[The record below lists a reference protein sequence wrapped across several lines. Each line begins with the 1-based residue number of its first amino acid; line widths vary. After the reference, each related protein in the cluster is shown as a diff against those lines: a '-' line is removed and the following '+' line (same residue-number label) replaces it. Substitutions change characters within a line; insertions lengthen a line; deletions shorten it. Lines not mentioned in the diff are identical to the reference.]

1 MIRVLLVDDDA
12 DVRASIRLV
21 LESEPDIVVVA
32 ECPDGERGA
41 AVARRLR
48 VDVAL
53 VDLRMPGGLDGIA
66 TTGLLRALE
75 VPPRVV
81 VLTAFEH
88 DDAVLRALE
97 VGASGFLLKGAR
109 PHELAAAVRDVAA
122 DRCVL
127 APAVASAVV
136 ARAVTRPTPTRPT
149 AVGPVAVGS
158 MAVGTTA
165 VADAGP
171 GADDDL
177 ADLTPRERELAVAVG
192 EGLTNAQ
199 IAARL
204 GVTPASAKTYVS
216 RLLDKLGLQ
225 NRTQLAITAHR
236 AGLV

>member
-12 DVRASIRLV
+12 DLRASIRLV
-21 LESEPDIVVVA
+21 LESDPDIVVVA
-32 ECPDGERGA
+32 ECPDGTRGVA
-41 AVARRLR
+41 IARRVR

-53 VDLRMPGGLDGIA
+53 VDLRMPGGPDGIE
-66 TTGLLRALE
+66 TTRGLRQLDD
-75 VPPRVV
+75 PPRVV

-97 VGASGFLLKGAR
+97 EGAAGFLLKGAR
-109 PHELAAAVRDVAA
+109 PHELPAAVREVAA

-136 ARAVTRPTPTRPT
+136 ARAVARHRDPDRATL
-149 AVGPVAVGS
+149 
-158 MAVGTTA
+158 
-165 VADAGP
+165 AGP
-171 GADDDL
+171 EPVDDL
-177 ADLTPRERELAVAVG
+177 ADLTPRERELAIAVG
-192 EGLTNAQ
+192 GGLTNAQ

-204 GVTPASAKTYVS
+204 GVTPTSAKTYVS

-225 NRTQLAITAHR
+225 NRTQLAIAAHR

>member
-53 VDLRMPGGLDGIA
+53 VDLRMPGGPDGIA

-149 AVGPVAVGS
+149 V
-158 MAVGTTA
+158 VGTTA

>member
-53 VDLRMPGGLDGIA
+53 VDLRMPGGPDGIA

-149 AVGPVAVGS
+149 V
-158 MAVGTTA
+158 VGTTA

-171 GADDDL
+171 GVDDDL

>member
-53 VDLRMPGGLDGIA
+53 VDLRMPGGPDGIA

-136 ARAVTRPTPTRPT
+136 ARAVTRPT
-149 AVGPVAVGS
+149 AVGPMAVGS

-165 VADAGP
+165 VADARP
-171 GADDDL
+171 GTDDDL
-177 ADLTPRERELAVAVG
+177 ADLTPRERELATAVG

>member
-53 VDLRMPGGLDGIA
+53 VDLRMPGGPDGIA

-136 ARAVTRPTPTRPT
+136 ARAMTRPTPTRPT
-149 AVGPVAVGS
+149 VVGP
-158 MAVGTTA
+158 TA
-165 VADAGP
+165 VADAGS
-171 GADDDL
+171 GTDDDL
-177 ADLTPRERELAVAVG
+177 ADLTPRERELATAVG

>member
-53 VDLRMPGGLDGIA
+53 VDLRMPGGPDGIA

-109 PHELAAAVRDVAA
+109 PHELATAVRDVAA

-136 ARAVTRPTPTRPT
+136 ARAVTRPTLTRPT
-149 AVGPVAVGS
+149 AA
-158 MAVGTTA
+158 
-165 VADAGP
+165 ADAGS

>member
-32 ECPDGERGA
+32 ECPGGERGA

-53 VDLRMPGGLDGIA
+53 VDLRMPGGPDGIA

-109 PHELAAAVRDVAA
+109 PHELAAAVREVAA

-149 AVGPVAVGS
+149 
-158 MAVGTTA
+158 MVGTTA
-165 VADAGP
+165 VADTGS
-171 GADDDL
+171 GVDDDL

>member
-53 VDLRMPGGLDGIA
+53 VDLRMPGGPDGIA

-136 ARAVTRPTPTRPT
+136 ARAVTRPTLTRP
-149 AVGPVAVGS
+149 
-158 MAVGTTA
+158 TA
-165 VADAGP
+165 VADAGS
-171 GADDDL
+171 GTDDDL

>member
-53 VDLRMPGGLDGIA
+53 VDLRMPGGPDGIA
-66 TTGLLRALE
+66 TTVLLRALE

-149 AVGPVAVGS
+149 
-158 MAVGTTA
+158 MVGTTA

-171 GADDDL
+171 GAEDDL

>member
-53 VDLRMPGGLDGIA
+53 VDLRMPGGPDGIA

-136 ARAVTRPTPTRPT
+136 ARAVTRPTLTRPT
-149 AVGPVAVGS
+149 AA
-158 MAVGTTA
+158 
-165 VADAGP
+165 ADAGS
-171 GADDDL
+171 GTDDDL
-177 ADLTPRERELAVAVG
+177 ADLTPRERELATAVG

>member
-53 VDLRMPGGLDGIA
+53 VDLRMPGGPDGIA

-136 ARAVTRPTPTRPT
+136 ARAMTRPTPTRPMV
-149 AVGPVAVGS
+149 VGP
-158 MAVGTTA
+158 TA
-165 VADAGP
+165 VADVGP
-171 GADDDL
+171 GTDDDL
-177 ADLTPRERELAVAVG
+177 ADLTPRERELATAVG

>member
-21 LESEPDIVVVA
+21 LESERDIVVAA
-32 ECPDGERGA
+32 ECADGDRGVVA
-41 AVARRLR
+41 ARRVR

-53 VDLRMPGGLDGIA
+53 VDLRMPGGPDGIE
-66 TTGLLRALE
+66 TTARLRALDD
-75 VPPRVV
+75 PPRVV

-88 DDAVLRALE
+88 DGAVLRALE
-97 VGASGFLLKGAR
+97 AGASGFLLKGTR

-136 ARAVTRPTPTRPT
+136 ARAVARPAAGEPAP
-149 AVGPVAVGS
+149 VHVSGP
-158 MAVGTTA
+158 
-165 VADAGP
+165 DP
-171 GADDDL
+171 DDDL
-177 ADLTPRERELAVAVG
+177 ADLTPRERELAAAVG

-204 GVTPASAKTYVS
+204 GVTPTSAKTYVS
-216 RLLDKLGLQ
+216 RLLDKLALR
-225 NRTQLAITAHR
+225 NRTQLAIAAHR